1 MPRTNLPV
9 FNLISRTS
17 QKCYIYSIHISEEE
31 INDIDLV
38 ENLASREADAP
49 IYSKLGFSYGK
60 AVRFKKEFGIKQKS
74 HNSARPSSPA
84 LKPTM
89 AAMSTYTPEMRQL
102 YLSKRKKIGL
112 LATKKWGDKLPKFNS
127 PESKAELKE
136 FAEQISPE
144 CGIPEIN
151 FTEEGIAQH
160 IKTFFT
166 EQRRYRKS
174 KNPALNRVG
183 EIASSVKKKCKV
195 DNSASS
201 EEKSSGG
208 STSSA
213 ESGGGDTD
221 ILEELDE
228 DEDHGNTTDLELCR
242 SESPIS
248 CSRLSGVALSN
259 IAASWSLQVNQ
270 TIVKR
275 VFSRVLK
282 RDEIVEVLK
291 NKFSVAQKNI
301 TGLAPTQ
308 LMSVLAKKLVK
319 HRYCN
324 VKEGEIKNLKED
336 ITVVK
341 EIEL

>member
-1 MPRTNLPV
+1 MSAR
-9 FNLISRTS
+9 
-17 QKCYIYSIHISEEE
+17 SEESLKKDNNDGKSDSDGDFFDKIRSLFGDVICQALQREE
-31 INDIDLV
+31 ISDIDLV

-60 AVRFKKEFGIKQKS
+60 AVRFKKEFGSKQKS
-74 HNSARPSSPA
+74 HNSPRPSSPA
-84 LKPTM
+84 PKPTM

-112 LATKKWGDKLPKFNS
+112 LATKKWDDKLPKFNS
-127 PESKAELKE
+127 PESKAELKA
-136 FAEQISPE
+136 FAEQITQE

-160 IKTFFT
+160 IKTFFS
-166 EQRRYRKS
+166 EEAISELGK
-174 KNPALNRVG
+174 
-183 EIASSVKKKCKV
+183 IASSVKKKCKV
-195 DNSASS
+195 NNSASS

-208 STSSA
+208 STCSA

-228 DEDHGNTTDLELCR
+228 DDDHGNTTDLELCR
-242 SESPIS
+242 NESPI
-248 CSRLSGVALSN
+248 V
-259 IAASWSLQVNQ
+259 

-291 NKFSVAQKNI
+291 NKFSVAPKNI

-324 VKEGEIKNLKED
+324 VKEGKIKNLKED
-336 ITVVK
+336 ITVIK